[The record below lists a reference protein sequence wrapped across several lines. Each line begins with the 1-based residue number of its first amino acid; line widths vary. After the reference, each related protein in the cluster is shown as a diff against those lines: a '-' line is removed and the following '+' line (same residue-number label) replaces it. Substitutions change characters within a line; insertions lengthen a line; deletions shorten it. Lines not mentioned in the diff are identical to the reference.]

1 MFPNNAQGV
10 ERIYTFTTRPPSSST
25 LILAPGAAAQT
36 SKPASWSYPE
46 PARRTRSVA
55 VSLTRTS
62 ASGACCARGPPRTL
76 LSWQQP
82 PQSARRSTASLIR
95 SPRTLRSRGGLR
107 AGRRPPF
114 EREERALSLRIRMHV
129 TSQLKNRVGHG
140 ARRPTADARNAP
152 AGGPV
157 LSSSRPM
164 KSMIY
169 TRPERKSDRHA

>member
-1 MFPNNAQGV
+1 MARPRLTPHSSYRPSIPVGTSGTGRTCQGG
-10 ERIYTFTTRPPSSST
+10 S
-25 LILAPGAAAQT
+25 AA

-129 TSQLKNRVGHG
+129 TSQLKNRVGHNSDKPRQGGGLG
-140 ARRPTADARNAP
+140 AGWDVGTHASALACGSKP
-152 AGGPV
+152 
-157 LSSSRPM
+157 SSRIAL
-164 KSMIY
+164 S
-169 TRPERKSDRHA
+169 